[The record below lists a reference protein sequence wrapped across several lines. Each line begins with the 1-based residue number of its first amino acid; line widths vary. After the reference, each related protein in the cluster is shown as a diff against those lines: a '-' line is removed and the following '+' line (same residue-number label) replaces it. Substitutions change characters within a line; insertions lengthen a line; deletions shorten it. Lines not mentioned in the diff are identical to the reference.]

1 MRHLPVQQ
9 CCSSLEVGANAAR
22 EKERDLPGDATPPM
36 SHTPG
41 DPLISILMPCYRGL
55 KYLDEAVQS
64 CLNQTQRDFE
74 LICVDD
80 KSPDGTLAFLHRI
93 AKRDSRIRVIAREGN
108 GGQGRAFQ
116 TALEASRGRY
126 ITRLAQDDVF
136 YPNALKTMLEELER
150 HPEAG
155 MTYCDML
162 QIDSEGNVLY
172 TMTTEEPE
180 RALLPR
186 CRVGLCVMWRKEV
199 HRLAGG
205 FTPDTYAEDYDMW
218 LQISIH
224 YPILKA
230 HGDPQLG
237 FRLHGG
243 QASNESRKHTV
254 SSRMAHLHY
263 NQTLARLS
271 PWSIGYRYKT
281 FKAHAHILLHRLQD
295 ATSK

>member
-1 MRHLPVQQ
+1 MPSVRTSPLTRT
-9 CCSSLEVGANAAR
+9 G
-22 EKERDLPGDATPPM
+22 G
-36 SHTPG
+36 
-41 DPLISILMPCYRGL
+41 PLISILMPCYRGM
-55 KYLDEAVQS
+55 KYLKEAVQS
-64 CLNQTQRDFE
+64 CLGQTVVDFE

-80 KSPDGTLAFLHRI
+80 KSPDETLSLLEGLAQ
-93 AKRDSRIRVIAREGN
+93 RDGRIRVIARERN

-126 ITRLAQDDVF
+126 ITRLAQDDIF
-136 YPNALKTMLEELER
+136 YPDALKTMLGALER

-162 QIDSEGNVLY
+162 QIDSEGTVLY
-172 TMTTEEPE
+172 RMTTEEPE

-186 CRVGLCVMWRKEV
+186 CRVGLCVMWRREV

-224 YPILKA
+224 YPLVKA
-230 HGDPQLG
+230 HGEPQLG

-271 PWSIGYRYKT
+271 PWSLSYRYEAM
-281 FKAHAHILLHRLQD
+281 KARLHIMLHRLQD
-295 ATSK
+295 ASSK